1 MALFEKEPPMTHDVQ
16 PWREHFAALV
26 NDYQQA
32 FGDQAGEP
40 AALMLP
46 EDGEVSLHASWRGV
60 EFKLLHSTTSSP
72 AHLFVRCDFGAV
84 PAQDVQAV
92 LLRLLQI
99 QRTLTP
105 SAASMLGI
113 DAADGQVSHVQ
124 VLPVDAG
131 LHQLLTTMEEMMLR
145 ANEWRASY
153 FLDEDEGEHDAEVE
167 FDQAPLEPSSR
178 MH

>member
-1 MALFEKEPPMTHDVQ
+1 MARIEEKLPMTHDVQ
-16 PWREHFAALV
+16 PWREQFAALV

-32 FGDQAGEP
+32 FGEQLGGP
-40 AALMLP
+40 AALTLP
-46 EDGEVSLHASWRGV
+46 DDGEVSLHASWRGV

-84 PAQDVQAV
+84 PAQNVQAV

-153 FLDEDEGEHDAEVE
+153 FLDEDDADAEADE
-167 FDQAPLEPSSR
+167 APPEPSGR

>member
-1 MALFEKEPPMTHDVQ
+1 MARIEEEPNMTHDAQ
-16 PWREHFAALV
+16 PWREQFAALV

-32 FGDQAGEP
+32 FGEPAGEP
-40 AALMLP
+40 EALMLP
-46 EDGEVSLHASWRGV
+46 DDGEVSLHASWRGV

-84 PAQDVQAV
+84 PAQNVQAV

-131 LHQLLTTMEEMMLR
+131 LPQLLTTMEEMMLR

-153 FLDEDEGEHDAEVE
+153 FLDEDDADAEADDE
-167 FDQAPLEPSSR
+167 APLEPSDQ